1 MQLIWN
7 HFPMC
12 LCYEPEGSC
21 DTINYKYVFSLHSF
35 LAQLLK
41 PLEFTYVTR
50 VIKLSLLHNL
60 KKKLLGY
67 SCFTV
72 LGQFL
77 LYNEVHQLYVYTHAL
92 PLGPPTRHRPLA
104 ELPTLYSRFPQLS
117 VLQLAVHIR
126 QFPFPSSSLLPPPV
140 STGSFS
146 MTASLFLPCKQVHLY
161 RFSRFHI
168 YALIYNIC
176 FSLSDLTSLCI
187 TGSRFIHYPVVLEER
202 LLRQSLLF
210 TTHLQDSSKMSQ

>member
-72 LGQFL
+72 LG
-77 LYNEVHQLYVYTHAL
+77 
-92 PLGPPTRHRPLA
+92 
-104 ELPTLYSRFPQLS
+104 
-117 VLQLAVHIR
+117 
-126 QFPFPSSSLLPPPV
+126 
-140 STGSFS
+140 
-146 MTASLFLPCKQVHLY
+146 
-161 RFSRFHI
+161 
-168 YALIYNIC
+168 
-176 FSLSDLTSLCI
+176 
-187 TGSRFIHYPVVLEER
+187 
-202 LLRQSLLF
+202 
-210 TTHLQDSSKMSQ
+210 